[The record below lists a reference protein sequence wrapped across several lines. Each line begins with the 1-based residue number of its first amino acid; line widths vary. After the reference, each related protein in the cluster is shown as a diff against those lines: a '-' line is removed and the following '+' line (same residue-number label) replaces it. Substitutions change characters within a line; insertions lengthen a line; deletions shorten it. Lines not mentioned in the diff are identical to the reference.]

1 MTFEDNDFDSA
12 YGELMVNVSIIMPC
26 YNSAQFIDEAVCSV
40 VNQSYQDWELLI
52 CDDESTDGSKQIAE
66 DWVKKDPRIKVLQN
80 RFKKGAPGARNTC
93 LYEAQGRYIAFLDSD
108 DRWYPRK
115 LEKQIDHMMKTGS
128 VFCVTY
134 YDLMDESG
142 VHCHSVKTPNNITFL
157 HMMYS
162 NFIPCLTAV
171 YDSMILGKV
180 TQPSIKKRNDYALW
194 LTLFKEKGVERATS
208 FPESLAAYR
217 QNDYGL
223 SSSGR
228 DALFFYFICLRK
240 YAGRALIPSLY
251 FLLIYM
257 TVVFIKKR
265 LPRVYNYLAVRL

>member
-1 MTFEDNDFDSA
+1 MTNIEVTQLSITQT
-12 YGELMVNVSIIMPC
+12 ESLVSIIMPC
-26 YNSAQFIDEAVCSV
+26 YNVAAFIEEAILSV
-40 VNQSYQDWELLI
+40 INQTYRNWELLI
-52 CDDESTDGSKQIAE
+52 CDDGSCDGSAQISEEWARRHE
-66 DWVKKDPRIKVLQN
+66 QIYFFQN
-80 RFKKGAPGARNTC
+80 KFEKGAPGARNTC
-93 LYEAQGRYIAFLDSD
+93 LSAAQGRYIAFLDSD

-128 VFCVTY
+128 VFCVSY

-142 VHCHSVKTPNNITFL
+142 VHCHSVKTPNNITLL

-180 TQPSIKKRNDYALW
+180 PQPSIKKRNDYALW

-217 QNDYGL
+217 QNGYGL
-223 SSSGR
+223 SSSRR

-265 LPRVYNYLAVRL
+265 LPRVYNYLVVSL